1 MDKTERKTADRG
13 RKVRGTARSRN
24 GRSVRREKRNRKAGK
39 KRRADQNDQNNGE
52 KTKTTGSRRKKRR
65 ESKNSR
71 EHRAGE
77 RFFLLQC
84 CRRMDVSEKQKTPAG
99 DSGCGVRQGK
109 KRQNLRGGMPPAP
122 SGGRADRVG
131 TERTKETRA
140 VHVTAGAPGRCRAQC
155 RVHPV
160 AGPQV
165 SRESVVAAAA
175 IAEDDGGQH
184 DDPGAAVVVKQS
196 AEAVVH
202 SIYLSLMAPSGHRH
216 LRPAVRFFP
225 HSMSAYAKGAIPCG
239 IRRGI
244 AASGF
249 SGCRRRRADPW
260 NPAVSAKTPWPY
272 QSPVFSGGCS
282 WPQSR

>member
-1 MDKTERKTADRG
+1 M
-13 RKVRGTARSRN
+13 RSPT
-24 GRSVRREKRNRKAGK
+24 
-39 KRRADQNDQNNGE
+39 GE
-52 KTKTTGSRRKKRR
+52 KAAEPTRRHASRPSPEGAPTGSARR
-65 ESKNSR
+65 
-71 EHRAGE
+71 
-77 RFFLLQC
+77 
-84 CRRMDVSEKQKTPAG
+84 
-99 DSGCGVRQGK
+99 
-109 KRQNLRGGMPPAP
+109 RGGGAP
-122 SGGRADRVG
+122 HTVP
-131 TERTKETRA
+131 
-140 VHVTAGAPGRCRAQC
+140 VTAAAPGKSRVRC

-175 IAEDDGGQH
+175 IAEDDGGLH

-239 IRRGI
+239 MRRDI

-249 SGCRRRRADPW
+249 SGRRRRRADPW

-272 QSPVFSGGCS
+272 QSPVSSGGCS
-282 WPQSR
+282 WPRSR